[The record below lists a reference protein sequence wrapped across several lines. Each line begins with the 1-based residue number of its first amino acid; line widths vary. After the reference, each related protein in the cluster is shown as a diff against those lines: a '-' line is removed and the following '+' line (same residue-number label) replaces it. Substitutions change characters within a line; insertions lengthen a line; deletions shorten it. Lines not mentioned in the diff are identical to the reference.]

1 MKPLRLLA
9 LAIAATAWCA
19 SAAFACDGAKASAA
33 SAASCGTKSASVKTA
48 SADACGS
55 KSTATTAVAASA
67 SKKGAHAANAACPA
81 TPSCPAGSDACKAMM
96 AAGACTAEM
105 QAACA
110 TKGAKATKTAGM
122 DCCATGAKGAKTAA
136 ADGCGMH
143 AAAAKGTKTAGADCC
158 ATGAKSAK
166 TAGADGCSMHSMA
179 GHGGMDCVVCADEMA
194 CDDEVKATGAR
205 AQVVPLRNGSM
216 IVYMLESDEN
226 VRGLQAAVARH
237 NGRVV
242 AALQG
247 DSKLC
252 TACKKLR
259 GALASGKLVREVVN
273 VERGCQVLITS
284 SDRSI
289 VEQVHRC
296 TNAQVAAR
304 TKS

>member
-19 SAAFACDGAKASAA
+19 SAAFACDGAKTSAA
-33 SAASCGTKSASVKTA
+33 SASACGSKSAAVKTA
-48 SADACGS
+48 GADACGS
-55 KSTATTAVAASA
+55 RSAVTAVAASA
-67 SKKGAHAANAACPA
+67 SKKGATAAHAACAASG
-81 TPSCPAGSDACKAMM
+81 SCGMSAEACKAMM
-96 AAGACTAEM
+96 ASGACTAEM

-110 TKGAKATKTAGM
+110 AKGAKGAKGTKAASADGCAMHTKATKTAATSM
-122 DCCATGAKGAKTAA
+122 DCCASGAKGAKTAS
-136 ADGCGMH
+136 ADGCGMN
-143 AAAAKGTKTAGADCC
+143 ATAGHA
-158 ATGAKSAK
+158 
-166 TAGADGCSMHSMA
+166 
-179 GHGGMDCVVCADEMA
+179 GMDCVICADEVA
-194 CDDEVKATGAR
+194 CDDDVKATGAR

-216 IVYMLESDEN
+216 IVYMLDSDEN

-237 NGRVV
+237 NSRVV

-247 DSKLC
+247 DTKLC
-252 TACKKLR
+252 PACKKLR
-259 GALASGKLVREVVN
+259 GALASGKLHREVVN

>member
-19 SAAFACDGAKASAA
+19 SAAFACDGAKTSAA
-33 SAASCGTKSASVKTA
+33 SASACGAKSAAVKTA
-48 SADACGS
+48 GADACGS
-55 KSTATTAVAASA
+55 KSAVTAVAASA
-67 SKKGAHAANAACPA
+67 SKKGATAAHAACAASG
-81 TPSCPAGSDACKAMM
+81 SCGMSAEACKAMM
-96 AAGACTAEM
+96 ASGACTAEM

-110 TKGAKATKTAGM
+110 AKGAKAARGTKAAAASM
-122 DCCATGAKGAKTAA
+122 DCCAAGAKGAKAAA
-136 ADGCGMH
+136 ADGCGMN
-143 AAAAKGTKTAGADCC
+143 A
-158 ATGAKSAK
+158 
-166 TAGADGCSMHSMA
+166 MA
-179 GHGGMDCVVCADEMA
+179 GHAGMDCVICADEAA
-194 CDDEVKATGAR
+194 CDDDVKATGAR

-216 IVYMLESDEN
+216 IVYMLDSDEN

-247 DSKLC
+247 DTKLC
-252 TACKKLR
+252 PACKKLR
-259 GALASGKLVREVVN
+259 GALASGKLHREVVN

>member
-19 SAAFACDGAKASAA
+19 SAAFACDGVKASAA
-33 SAASCGTKSASVKTA
+33 SAASCGTKSASVKA
-48 SADACGS
+48 ADACGA
-55 KSTATTAVAASA
+55 KSTAVTAVAASA
-67 SKKGAHAANAACPA
+67 SKKGAHAAGADCPASAACPM
-81 TPSCPAGSDACKAMM
+81 TGDACKAMM
-96 AAGACTAEM
+96 ASGACTAEM

-110 TKGAKATKTAGM
+110 AGGTKTAGM
-122 DCCATGAKGAKTAA
+122 DCCA
-136 ADGCGMH
+136 
-143 AAAAKGTKTAGADCC
+143 KGTKTASAAKASKSTKTAAKDCC
-158 ATGAKSAK
+158 ASGAKSAK
-166 TAGADGCSMHSMA
+166 TAGADGCSMHTMA
-179 GHGGMDCVVCADEMA
+179 GHAGMDCIVCADEVA
-194 CDDEVKATGAR
+194 CDDDVKATGAR

-216 IVYMLESDEN
+216 IVYMLDGDEN

-237 NGRVV
+237 NSRVV

-247 DSKLC
+247 DAKLC

-296 TNAQVAAR
+296 TNAQVASR
-304 TKS
+304 TKT

>member
-1 MKPLRLLA
+1 MKPLRLFA
-9 LAIAATAWCA
+9 LSIAATAWCA
-19 SAAFACDGAKASAA
+19 SAALACDGAKTATA
-33 SAASCGTKSASVKTA
+33 SAASCGTKSSSVKTA
-48 SADACGS
+48 SAATCGT
-55 KSTATTAVAASA
+55 KSAAVTAAAASA
-67 SKKGAHAANAACPA
+67 GKKGAGAAHADCAASGACPMSA
-81 TPSCPAGSDACKAMM
+81 EACQAMM
-96 AAGACTAEM
+96 ASGACTAEM

-110 TKGAKATKTAGM
+110 ARGAKTAKAAKATKTAAAAG
-122 DCCATGAKGAKTAA
+122 CCATDAKGAKTAA

-143 AAAAKGTKTAGADCC
+143 T
-158 ATGAKSAK
+158 
-166 TAGADGCSMHSMA
+166 MA
-179 GHGGMDCVVCADEMA
+179 GHAGMDCVICADEVA
-194 CDDEVKATGAR
+194 CDDDVKATGAR

-216 IVYMLESDEN
+216 IVYMLDGDEN

-242 AALQG
+242 SALQG
-247 DSKLC
+247 DAKLC
-252 TACKKLR
+252 AACKKLR
-259 GALASGKLVREVVN
+259 GALASGKLHREVVN

>member
-33 SAASCGTKSASVKTA
+33 SAASCGTKSASVK

-55 KSTATTAVAASA
+55 KSTAVTAVAASA
-67 SKKGAHAANAACPA
+67 SKKGAHAAGADCPA
-81 TPSCPAGSDACKAMM
+81 SASCPMTGDACKAMM
-96 AAGACTAEM
+96 ASGACTAEM

-110 TKGAKATKTAGM
+110 AKGAKTASAAKASKSAKAAGM
-122 DCCATGAKGAKTAA
+122 DCCATGAKGAKTTAM
-136 ADGCGMH
+136 DGCGM
-143 AAAAKGTKTAGADCC
+143 G
-158 ATGAKSAK
+158 AK
-166 TAGADGCSMHSMA
+166 TAGADGCSMHTMA
-179 GHGGMDCVVCADEMA
+179 GHAGMDCAVCADEMA
-194 CDDEVKATGAR
+194 CDDDVKATGAR

-216 IVYMLESDEN
+216 IVYMLDGDEN

-237 NGRVV
+237 NSRVV

-247 DSKLC
+247 DAKLC

-259 GALASGKLVREVVN
+259 GALASGKLHREVVN

-304 TKS
+304 TKT

>member
-1 MKPLRLLA
+1 MKLLRLLA

-19 SAAFACDGAKASAA
+19 SVAFACDGAKTSAA
-33 SAASCGTKSASVKTA
+33 SASSCGTKSAGVKTA
-48 SADACGS
+48 NADACGS

-67 SKKGAHAANAACPA
+67 SKKGAHAAGADCAASGACPMSA
-81 TPSCPAGSDACKAMM
+81 EACKAMM
-96 AAGACTAEM
+96 ASGACTAEM
-105 QAACA
+105 QAACGAKGVKTASA
-110 TKGAKATKTAGM
+110 TKASKSTKTAGM
-122 DCCATGAKGAKTAA
+122 DCCATGAK
-136 ADGCGMH
+136 
-143 AAAAKGTKTAGADCC
+143 
-158 ATGAKSAK
+158 SAK
-166 TAGADGCSMHSMA
+166 AASADGCSMHTMA
-179 GHGGMDCVVCADEMA
+179 GHAGMDCAVCADEMA
-194 CDDEVKATGAR
+194 CDDDVKATGAR

-216 IVYMLESDEN
+216 IVYMLDGDEN

-237 NGRVV
+237 NSRVV

-247 DSKLC
+247 DAKLC

-296 TNAQVAAR
+296 TNAQVASR
-304 TKS
+304 TKT